1 MVDNLGLDSL
11 LNIHIDNHDKG
22 DCKDGKDGK
31 DGKEGKEGK
40 DDGSF
45 ANSVF
50 DFKLTI

>member
-1 MVDNLGLDSL
+1 MVNNFGLDTL
-11 LNIHIDNHDKG
+11 LNIYVDHDSKG
-22 DCKDGKDGK
+22 NCK

>member
-1 MVDNLGLDSL
+1 MVDDLGLDVL
-11 LNIHIDNHDKG
+11 LNIFNGGFDSKG
-22 DCKDGKDGK
+22 DCKDGKD
-31 DGKEGKEGK
+31 GKEGK